1 MYPELQFYE
10 DEERYASFDWQIFK
24 RLLRYA
30 RPFWKYL
37 FLAFLILLFITVLDL
52 LPPYVSKIIID
63 QHLVLNNRE
72 YNGKKIISFEGEYYL
87 IEPQKVN
94 NGYEV
99 FEEDGKV
106 ILKNLNGEEYLL
118 TEKLDNETL
127 NEIRR
132 NDIKKII
139 VFSLALIGILI
150 ASFFLNYSQ
159 IFLLNLAG
167 QKIIHNIR
175 VELFSHILKLDLKFF
190 ESNPVGRLVTRVNN
204 DTQNLNEMYTSVI
217 VSVVKDVFTFVGIC
231 LVMFLLDRKL
241 ALVSYA
247 TIPFIIVSVALFRI
261 FQRRI
266 YRMVRTRL
274 ARINAYISERI
285 SGIKIIHLFMQHKR
299 TKKEFDEINKSYYD
313 ALIKR
318 VVVFGLFRPLID
330 LIYFLGL
337 SLLIWYGGRDIIRGQ
352 MDFGILYAFT
362 SYLGMLFGP
371 IRDFS
376 EKFDIMQSAMASAE
390 KIFKILDTK
399 PKVKNET
406 KVSPFKAEG
415 ELKFENVW
423 FAYNDEEWVLK
434 NVSFEV
440 KKGEKVAIVG
450 PTGAGKTSIIKLL
463 TRFYDPQKGRILID
477 GVDIKD
483 ISLEELRKHIG
494 VVSQDVFLFSGT
506 VKENIKLN
514 EDIPDEVI
522 YEAARRTWV
531 ADFIKKL
538 PRGFEE
544 PVMERGAIL
553 SAGQRQLIAL
563 ARVMAFDPKIVVLDE
578 ATANIDSETE
588 NLILKAM
595 ERVMEGRTTI
605 IIAHRLSTIKNAD
618 KIIVIINGKVVE
630 VGTHEEL
637 FAKNGV
643 YKELYTIQFQL
654 N

>member
-1 MYPELQFYE
+1 LQFYE
-10 DEERYASFDWQIFK
+10 EEEERYASFDWQIFK
-24 RLLRYA
+24 RLLDYA
-30 RPFWKYL
+30 KPFQKYL
-37 FLAFLILLFITVLDL
+37 FSAFLILILITVLEL

-63 QHLVLNNRE
+63 EHLVLNGRE
-72 YNGKKIISFEGEYYL
+72 YKGKKIVAFESKYYL
-87 IEPQKVN
+87 VDPLKVQG
-94 NGYEV
+94 GYEIFKKDEIV
-99 FEEDGKV
+99 FLRNLNGDIV
-106 ILKNLNGEEYLL
+106 ILK
-118 TEKLDNETL
+118 DTL
-127 NEIRR
+127 NFDDIRKIR
-132 NDIKKII
+132 KNDMNKIVI
-139 VFSLALIGILI
+139 FSLILI
-150 ASFFLNYSQ
+150 SLLVISFFLNYSQ
-159 IFLLNLAG
+159 VFLLNLAG

-175 VELFSHILKLDLKFF
+175 VELFSHILQLDLKFF
-190 ESNPVGRLVTRVNN
+190 ESNPVGRLVTRINN

-217 VSVVKDVFTFVGIC
+217 VSVVKDILTFIGIC
-231 LVMFLLDRKL
+231 VAMYLLDLKL
-241 ALVSYA
+241 ALISYV
-247 TIPFIIVSVALFRI
+247 TIPFIVFSITLFRI

-285 SGIKIIHLFMQHKR
+285 SGIKIIQLFMQQNR
-299 TKKEFDEINKSYYD
+299 TKEEFTKINKSYYN
-313 ALIKR
+313 ALIKQ
-318 VVVFGLFRPLID
+318 VLVFGIFRPLID
-330 LIYFLGL
+330 LIFFLGL
-337 SLLIWYGGRDIIRGQ
+337 SLLIWYGGKGIIRGQ
-352 MDFGILYAFT
+352 IEFGMLYAFT

-390 KIFKILDTK
+390 KIFKIMDTQ
-399 PKVKNET
+399 PVVKNEP
-406 KVSPFKAEG
+406 KIHSFKPKG

-423 FAYNDEEWVLK
+423 FAYNNSEWVLK
-434 NVSFEV
+434 DVSFEV
-440 KKGEKVAIVG
+440 KKGERVAIVG

-483 ISLEELRKHIG
+483 VPLEELRKHIG

-506 VKENIKLN
+506 IKENIKLN
-514 EDIPDEVI
+514 ENIPDEVV
-522 YEAARRTWV
+522 YEAARRAWV
-531 ADFIKKL
+531 TDFIKKL

-563 ARVMAFDPKIVVLDE
+563 ARIMAFDPKVVVLDE

-595 ERVMEGRTTI
+595 EKVMEGRTTI
-605 IIAHRLSTIKNAD
+605 VIAHRLSTIKNAD
-618 KIIVIINGKVVE
+618 KIIVIINGKVME

-637 FAKNGV
+637 LKKNGV

-654 N
+654 T

>member
-1 MYPELQFYE
+1 MQFYE
-10 DEERYASFDWQIFK
+10 DEEKYASFDWQIFT

-30 RPFWKYL
+30 KPFWKYL
-37 FLAFLILLFITVLDL
+37 FLAFMLLLFITVLDL

-72 YNGKKIISFEGEYYL
+72 YNGKKIITFKGEYYL
-87 IEPQKVN
+87 VDPSKVHG
-94 NGYEV
+94 GYEV
-99 FEEDGKV
+99 LEKDGNI
-106 ILKNLNGEEYLL
+106 ILKNLNGDTVILK
-118 TEKLDNETL
+118 EKLDSNIL
-127 NEIRR
+127 
-132 NDIKKII
+132 KKIRNNDKNKI
-139 VFSLALIGILI
+139 VIFSLALVGILI
-150 ASFFLNYSQ
+150 VSFFLNYSQ
-159 IFLLNLAG
+159 VFLLNLAG

-231 LVMFLLDRKL
+231 VAMFLLDRRL
-241 ALVSYA
+241 ALISYA
-247 TIPFIIVSVALFRI
+247 TIPFIVISVVLFRI
-261 FQRRI
+261 FQRKI
-266 YRMVRTRL
+266 YRVVRTRL

-285 SGIKIIHLFMQHKR
+285 SGIRIIQLFMQQKR
-299 TKKEFDEINKSYYD
+299 TKKEFDEINKSYYN

-318 VVVFGLFRPLID
+318 VIVFGLFRPLID

-337 SLLIWYGGRDIIRGQ
+337 SFLIWYGGRGIIRGQ
-352 MDFGILYAFT
+352 MEFGILYAFT

-399 PKVKNET
+399 PRVKN
-406 KVSPFKAEG
+406 KPKIYSFKPQG
-415 ELKFENVW
+415 ELRFENVW

-434 NVSFEV
+434 DISFEV

-463 TRFYDPQKGRILID
+463 TRFYDPQKGKILID
-477 GVDIKD
+477 NVNIQDIP
-483 ISLEELRKHIG
+483 LEELRRHIG

-514 EDIPDEVI
+514 ENIPDEVI
-522 YEAARRTWV
+522 YEAARRAWV
-531 ADFIKKL
+531 ADFIKRL

-563 ARVMAFDPKIVVLDE
+563 ARVMVFDPKIVVLDE

-595 ERVMEGRTTI
+595 ERIMEGRTTI
-605 IIAHRLSTIKNAD
+605 VIAHRLSTIKNAD

-630 VGTHEEL
+630 IGTHEEL
-637 FAKNGV
+637 LMKNGV

-654 N
+654 T

>member
-30 RPFWKYL
+30 KPFWKYL
-37 FLAFLILLFITVLDL
+37 FVALLILLLITVLDL
-52 LPPYVSKIIID
+52 LPPYISKIIID

-87 IEPQKVN
+87 IEAQKVN

-99 FEEDGKV
+99 FKEDGKV
-106 ILKNLNGEEYLL
+106 FLKNLDGEEYVL
-118 TEKLDNETL
+118 TEKLDREIL
-127 NEIRR
+127 NEIRSS
-132 NDIKKII
+132 DIKKII
-139 VFSLALIGILI
+139 IFSFTLIGVLI
-150 ASFFLNYSQ
+150 TSFFLNYSQ

-175 VELFSHILKLDLKFF
+175 VELFSHILNLDLKFF

-217 VSVVKDVFTFVGIC
+217 VSVVKDVLTFIGIC
-231 LVMFLLDRKL
+231 LAMFLLDRKL

-247 TIPFIIVSVALFRI
+247 TIPFIIVSVALFRV

-266 YRMVRTRL
+266 YRMVRARL
-274 ARINAYISERI
+274 ARINAFIAERI
-285 SGIKIIHLFMQHKR
+285 SGIKIIHLFMQQKR
-299 TKKEFDEINKSYYD
+299 TKNEFDKINKSYYD
-313 ALIKR
+313 ALMKR
-318 VVVFGLFRPLID
+318 VLVFGLFRPLID

-352 MDFGILYAFT
+352 LDFGILYAFT

-399 PKVKNET
+399 PEVKNEP
-406 KVSPFKAEG
+406 KISSFKAEG

-423 FAYNDEEWVLK
+423 FAYNDKEWVLK
-434 NVSFEV
+434 GVSFEV
-440 KKGEKVAIVG
+440 KKGERVAIVG

-477 GVDIKD
+477 GVDIRD
-483 ISLEELRKHIG
+483 IPLEELRKHIG

-506 VKENIKLN
+506 VKENIRLN
-514 EDIPDEVI
+514 EEIPDEVV
-522 YEAARRTWV
+522 YEAARRAWV

-588 NLILKAM
+588 DLILKAM
-595 ERVMEGRTTI
+595 EKVMEGRTTL

-630 VGTHEEL
+630 IGTHEEL
-637 FAKNGV
+637 FAKNGI